1 MLSLNEL
8 IQHYPEPLRVY
19 KSFILREYLQ
29 CKILQIVFND
39 PPNANKLCFI
49 GGTSLRLLY
58 NNNRFS
64 EDIDFDQQGMSEK
77 EFVSIS
83 QRIQLQLEREG
94 YTIEMKNVSAG
105 AYHCYIQFP
114 GLLYKEGLSGHP
126 EQKILIQLDSESQ
139 HYEFKPDKIILN
151 RFDVFTEIPVA
162 PLPLLLAQKCY
173 ALMNRK
179 RSKGRDFFDIVFL
192 LSKVKKPDY
201 EYLNQKL
208 GIDNGEKLKTK
219 ILETCARLNMK
230 EMAVDVAPFLFN
242 PEDSKKVLL
251 FEQYIR
257 QVNFMD

>member
-1 MLSLNEL
+1 MLSLSEL
-8 IQHYPEPLRVY
+8 IQFYPEPLRGY

-29 CKILQIVFND
+29 CKILQIIFND
-39 PPNANKLCFI
+39 QPKANKLCFI

-64 EDIDFDQQGMSEK
+64 EDIDFDHHGLTEK
-77 EFVSIS
+77 EFESIS
-83 QRIQLQLEREG
+83 KRIQQQLELEG
-94 YTIEMKNVSAG
+94 YTVEMRNVSAG

-139 HYEFKPDKIILN
+139 QYDFNPDKIILN
-151 RFDVFTEIPVA
+151 KFDVFTEIPVA
-162 PLPLLLAQKCY
+162 PLSLLLAQKCY
-173 ALMNRK
+173 AMMNRK

-201 EYLNQKL
+201 QYLNQKL
-208 GIDNGEKLKTK
+208 GIDNGEKLKEK
-219 ILETCARLNMK
+219 MLETCARLNMK
-230 EMAVDVAPFLFN
+230 EMAADVAPFLFN

-257 QVNFMD
+257 QINFND